1 MPEKTIRYVK
11 EIPSLLQPY
20 IQILVPMVWPNK
32 QHTLAERVQLKK
44 TKDMQIFFVVILTHF
59 LFIVQEY
66 ILVYRLILDERLLL
80 SNKLRFFQSVF
91 PGNNYKT
98 KSILYTMTMLT
109 TTFSWSKFLKV
120 IIQKENYFQKTP

>member
-44 TKDMQIFFVVILTHF
+44 LKDMQIFFVVILTHF
-59 LFIVQEY
+59 LFIV
-66 ILVYRLILDERLLL
+66 
-80 SNKLRFFQSVF
+80 
-91 PGNNYKT
+91 
-98 KSILYTMTMLT
+98 
-109 TTFSWSKFLKV
+109 
-120 IIQKENYFQKTP
+120 